1 MTKTNLGRVMPIDR
15 GEFSSTTTYAKLD
28 LVHTADS
35 TYISKVNNNTGHA
48 VTDTNYWQCYADG
61 KPATAAAA
69 TANAAAA
76 SANTAAAAAAA
87 AAADVV
93 TPAEVLAEHVA
104 RLEEEVKAIHE
115 STDKLGD
122 ARARSL
128 TLDTLLKVCGKDF
141 YTEGAGAPTVA
152 GACKFAEY
160 YDTTN
165 GVFYKYNGSAW
176 KALN

>member
-1 MTKTNLGRVMPIDR
+1 MAKTNLGRVMPIDR
-15 GEFSSTTTYAKLD
+15 GEFSSSTTYAKLD

-35 TYISKVNNNTGHA
+35 TYVSKVNNNTGHA

-76 SANTAAAAAAA
+76 AATAAAAE
-87 AAADVV
+87 VII
-93 TPAEVLAEHVA
+93 PAEVLAEHVA
-104 RLEEEVKAIHE
+104 RLEEEVKAIRE
-115 STDKLGD
+115 SADKLGD

-128 TLDTLLKVCGKDF
+128 TLDTLLKICGKDF
-141 YTEGAGAPTVA
+141 YTEGAGAPTTA

>member
-1 MTKTNLGRVMPIDR
+1 MAKTNLGRVMPIDR
-15 GEFSSTTTYAKLD
+15 GEFSSSTTYAKLD

-35 TYISKVNNNTGHA
+35 TYVSKVNNNTGHA

-69 TANAAAA
+69 TAN
-76 SANTAAAAAAA
+76 TAAAAATAA
-87 AAADVV
+87 AAEVII
-93 TPAEVLAEHVA
+93 PAEVLAEHVA
-104 RLEEEVKAIHE
+104 RLEEEVKAIRE
-115 STDKLGD
+115 SADKLGD

-128 TLDTLLKVCGKDF
+128 TLDTLLKICGKDF
-141 YTEGAGAPTVA
+141 YTEGAGAPTTA